1 VSSLVDLH
9 NVDSV
14 GAYRPSK
21 WYLDTRHLAELL
33 DISVGHLDSFLK
45 CIASGGV
52 GKKSDDSWI
61 PNPAPYNTPDCD
73 NILNLHCADVGRKS
87 NASEEVS
94 EPSCS
99 VVEEECTFARLGRVH
114 LHNKAITPRVQRE
127 ISDMSLVLTRY

>member
-1 VSSLVDLH
+1 MQNYSTSPLGIWIAFSSVL
-9 NVDSV
+9 
-14 GAYRPSK
+14 
-21 WYLDTRHLAELL
+21 HLAVL
-33 DISVGHLDSFLK
+33 
-45 CIASGGV
+45 A
-52 GKKSDDSWI
+52 KKVTTRGYQTQHHII
-61 PNPAPYNTPDCD
+61 PQSTSSHCD

-127 ISDMSLVLTRY
+127 IVRYVIGTHQILIRQYPKLAKI